1 MSQDLLSPSLECR
14 NGNFILFING
24 DHIKLRATTI
34 DETVTR
40 PNVCFETPAESN
52 HRPKGKPSAKL
63 GIAAEMPKTI
73 KFKGVFLI
81 ELNIYSFPFKMLP
94 RILFSTRSN
103 VRVPNN
109 IFYIIFLFE
118 HSKHII

>member
-14 NGNFILFING
+14 NGNFILLMNG

-52 HRPKGKPSAKL
+52 HRPKVGLAQNLAWLLKC
-63 GIAAEMPKTI
+63 
-73 KFKGVFLI
+73 
-81 ELNIYSFPFKMLP
+81 P
-94 RILFSTRSN
+94 RL
-103 VRVPNN
+103 
-109 IFYIIFLFE
+109 
-118 HSKHII
+118 